1 MLNPEDITLEQ
12 LPSERGEPYS
22 YAATDNRTSI
32 TVVERGYHKP
42 SLIKRLKAKLEKK
55 VREFEHG
62 N

>member
-1 MLNPEDITLEQ
+1 MSINPEDIILEQ

-42 SLIKRLKAKLEKK
+42 NLLKRLRAKLEKK
-55 VREFEHG
+55 VREMEML
-62 N
+62 